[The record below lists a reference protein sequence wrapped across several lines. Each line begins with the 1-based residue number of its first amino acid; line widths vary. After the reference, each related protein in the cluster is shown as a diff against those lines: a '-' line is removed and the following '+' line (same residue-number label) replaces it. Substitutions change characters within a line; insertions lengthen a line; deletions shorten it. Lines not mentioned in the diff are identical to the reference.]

1 VLPAVF
7 LKIMKIFDEKHE
19 AILSVYFSPK
29 GDNLKKG
36 DVVPH
41 QKRVQSITIYQRQIV
56 NDQEIFIK
64 QEFTTEMIL
73 DLAEKIK
80 SIQTESVEMPYDDL
94 PF

>member
-1 VLPAVF
+1 
-7 LKIMKIFDEKHE
+7 MKIFDEKHE
-19 AILSVYFSPK
+19 AILSIYFIPK
-29 GDNLKKG
+29 GDNLKTG

-41 QKRVQSITIYQRQIV
+41 QKRVQSVRIYQRQIL

-80 SIQTESVEMPYDDL
+80 SIQTESVEMPYDHI